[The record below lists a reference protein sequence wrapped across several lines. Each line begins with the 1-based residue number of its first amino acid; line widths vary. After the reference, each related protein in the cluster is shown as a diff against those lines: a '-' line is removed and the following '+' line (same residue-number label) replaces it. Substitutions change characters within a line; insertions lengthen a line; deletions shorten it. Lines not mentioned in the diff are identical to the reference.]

1 MRIATLAIVCAALAS
16 GSSALAIG
24 PPRPPQPPPGPPQ
37 PLPASGTGLIGYV
50 SRGPVSPVCRV
61 GVPCFRPAQ
70 VTLRF
75 GRRQAVAV
83 RVSTR
88 PTGGYRVAL
97 KPGIYTV
104 SVAGTGR
111 LPAPAVGRD
120 RAGVG
125 LEARELRPEHGD
137 LLDAG
142 GAGIAPGSSSSLVLR
157 LSCPP
162 TAGRGSCT

>member
-1 MRIATLAIVCAALAS
+1 MRIATLAIVSAALAS
-16 GSSALAIG
+16 GGSAFAIG
-24 PPRPPQPPPGPPQ
+24 PPRPPQPPPGP

-61 GVPCFRPAQ
+61 GMPCFRPAQ

-75 GRRQAVAV
+75 GRRLAVAV

-111 LPAPAVGRD
+111 LGR
-120 RAGVG
+120 
-125 LEARELRPEHGD
+125 LRPSAVTVPALGWKRVNFV
-137 LLDAG
+137 LST
-142 GAGIAPGSSSSLVLR
+142 GIY
-157 LSCPP
+157 
-162 TAGRGSCT
+162 

>member
-1 MRIATLAIVCAALAS
+1 MRVATLAIVCAALAS

-83 RVSTR
+83 RISTR

-111 LPAPAVGRD
+111 LGR
-120 RAGVG
+120 
-125 LEARELRPEHGD
+125 LRPSAVTVPASGWKRVNFV
-137 LLDAG
+137 LST
-142 GAGIAPGSSSSLVLR
+142 GIY
-157 LSCPP
+157 
-162 TAGRGSCT
+162 

>member
-1 MRIATLAIVCAALAS
+1 MRIATLAIVSAALAS
-16 GSSALAIG
+16 GGSAFAIG
-24 PPRPPQPPPGPPQ
+24 PPRPPQPPPGP

-61 GVPCFRPAQ
+61 SMPCFRPAQ

-75 GRRQAVAV
+75 GRRLAVAV

-111 LPAPAVGRD
+111 LGR
-120 RAGVG
+120 
-125 LEARELRPEHGD
+125 LRPSTVTVPASGWKRVNFV
-137 LLDAG
+137 LST
-142 GAGIAPGSSSSLVLR
+142 GIY
-157 LSCPP
+157 
-162 TAGRGSCT
+162 